1 MGLGKILWAGMHSG
15 SVVGGVV
22 GRKMQRW
29 CLFGETVAIANKM
42 EQLSQPMRIL
52 TSDVTANLL
61 RHEFD
66 VELRRDN
73 MPQVYKFS

>member
-1 MGLGKILWAGMHSG
+1 
-15 SVVGGVV
+15 
-22 GRKMQRW
+22 
-29 CLFGETVAIANKM
+29 M

-73 MPQVYKFS
+73 MPQVYKFSWASCQITDQSLLTSKLHVGLFTFYILDEWTGDGNVLGDS